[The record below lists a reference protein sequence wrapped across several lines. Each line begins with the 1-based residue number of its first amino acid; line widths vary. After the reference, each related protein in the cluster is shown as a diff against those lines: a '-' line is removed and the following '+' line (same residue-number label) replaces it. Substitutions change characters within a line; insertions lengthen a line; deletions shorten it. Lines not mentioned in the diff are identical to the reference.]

1 VAFRPSLPRQI
12 VGLLVWLAIVAA
24 AAALGSIAS
33 VQAPEFYRELTRP
46 GWAPPA
52 WLFGPVWTALYLM
65 MAVAAWLVWRERGA
79 RGAKAALALFLV
91 QLALNA
97 LWSWLFF
104 AWRQGLWSFVDIVA
118 LLALVVATVT
128 AFWRIRPLAGA
139 LLLPYLAWVSFAA
152 ALNFA
157 TWRLN
162 PGLLG

>member
-1 VAFRPSLPRQI
+1 MPLRPSLPKQI
-12 VGLLVWLAIVAA
+12 VGLLVWLVIVGA

-46 GWAPPA
+46 EWAPPG
-52 WLFGPVWTALYLM
+52 WLFGPVWTTLYLM
-65 MAVAAWLVWRERGA
+65 MAIAAWLVWRERGA
-79 RGAKAALALFLV
+79 HHARAALTLFLG

-104 AWRQGLWSFVDIVA
+104 AWRQGLWSFVDILL
-118 LLALVVATVT
+118 LLALIVATVI

-152 ALNFA
+152 VLNFT

-162 PGLLG
+162 PSLLG